1 MTRPSIGLQLYTV
14 RNAELPLGALL
25 AAVADAGYAGVES
38 VGTQGVE
45 AAELRASLDEAGLE
59 LASAH
64 VALAHL
70 RDDLAGVAAVHRT
83 LGTPLIVV
91 PWLAPADRPGDAHGW
106 ADLGRELAAI
116 GGALA
121 DEGLPLAY
129 HHHDFELESVDGRD
143 GLTVLAE
150 AAGPERLSLELDA
163 GWLLRVGHDPA
174 AWLATWGGRVTRL
187 HVKDLRLGND
197 PPWVDV
203 GDGELDLAAVLA
215 AADTANVPWL
225 LVEHDA
231 PRDPLQ
237 TMRRSAAAVTAALAA
252 RSGQER

>member
-1 MTRPSIGLQLYTV
+1 MTQAMLGLQLYTV

-25 AAVADAGYAGVES
+25 AAVADAGYAGVET

-45 AAELRASLDEAGLE
+45 AAELRTSLDEAGLE
-59 LASAH
+59 IASAH

-70 RDDLAGVAAVHRT
+70 RDDLAGVAAAHRA
-83 LGTPLIVV
+83 LGTPLVVV
-91 PWLAPADRPGDAHGW
+91 PWLDPADRPSDARGW
-106 ADLGRELAAI
+106 ADLGRELGAI
-116 GGALA
+116 GAALA

-129 HHHDFELESVDGRD
+129 HHHDFELVSMDGRD
-143 GLTVLAE
+143 GLTELAE
-150 AAGPERLSLELDA
+150 AAGPERLSIELDT
-163 GWLLRVGHDPA
+163 GWLMRVGHDPA

-187 HVKDLRLGND
+187 HIKDLRRGDD

-215 AADTANVPWL
+215 AAATADVPWL

-231 PRDPLQ
+231 PHDPLA
-237 TMRRSAAAVTAALAA
+237 TMRRSAEAVLNALS
-252 RSGQER
+252 RRTGQER